1 MSEKKPRKPR
11 TNHKSQIEDVIL
23 YCKCNVDILVS
34 NAPAGDASG
43 ETVGKVDA
51 FKSVLRRLGQ
61 EVQ

>member
-23 YCKCNVDILVS
+23 YCKVNIEILEGQV
-34 NAPAGDASG
+34 AG
-43 ETVGKVDA
+43 TVGDLVNPAKIDA